1 MEKIIMGFDKDLK
14 LKQNLNQLHVQK
26 RDNKT
31 VSTTTNIATTRNSNS
46 ASSTSGASGGNKSPS
61 KKRKLVMDY

>member
-1 MEKIIMGFDKDLK
+1 MEKLLWDFDKDLK

-31 VSTTTNIATTRNSNS
+31 VSTTTTTTTTRNSNS

-61 KKRKLVMDY
+61 KNGN